1 MQHLNKERVMFATI
15 AQQRMDARAEFQ
27 QGEEQSRLRERLKD
41 YTVKDFVKE
50 AIEAGDT
57 AILLEEIITSTVA
70 KFNEFKMKIVELDL
84 SRLKKNSNYMAIN
97 GEINAVRDSFTEYID
112 NTLDANLT
120 LAEWDIFKN
129 KLIENAID
137 GEYEIVKLTKE

>member
-70 KFNEFKMKIVELDL
+70 KFNQFKMEMIELDL
-84 SRLKKNSNYMAIN
+84 RRLKKNSNYAAIN
-97 GEINAVRDSFTEYID
+97 GEILAVKDNFADYID
-112 NTLDANLT
+112 NTLDDNLNV
-120 LAEWDIFKN
+120 AEWETLKN

-137 GEYEIVKLTKE
+137 NDYPITKE

>member
-1 MQHLNKERVMFATI
+1 MFATI
-15 AQQRMDARAEFQ
+15 AQQRMDARAEYQ

-41 YTVKDFVKE
+41 YTVKDFIKE
-50 AIEAGDT
+50 AVEAGDT

-97 GEINAVRDSFTEYID
+97 GDINAVRDSFVEYID
-112 NTLDANLT
+112 NTLDANLNI
-120 LAEWDIFKN
+120 AEWQALKN
-129 KLIENAID
+129 KLIEKAID
-137 GEYEIVKLTKE
+137 NDYPITKE

>member
-1 MQHLNKERVMFATI
+1 MFATI
-15 AQQRMDARAEFQ
+15 AQQRLDARAEYQ

-57 AILLEEIITSTVA
+57 AILLEEITTSTVA
-70 KFNEFKMKIVELDL
+70 KFNGFKIKMIELDL

-97 GEINAVRDSFTEYID
+97 ADIVELKKDFTDYINR
-112 NTLDANLT
+112 TLDDNLMAT
-120 LAEWDIFKN
+120 EWDALKN

-137 GEYEIVKLTKE
+137 NDYPITKE

>member
-1 MQHLNKERVMFATI
+1 MFATI
-15 AQQRMDARAEFQ
+15 AQQRLDARAEFQ
-27 QGEEQSRLRERLKD
+27 QGEEQSRLREKLKD
-41 YTVKDFVKE
+41 YTVKDFIKE

-84 SRLKKNSNYMAIN
+84 SRLKKNSNYAAIN
-97 GEINAVRDSFTEYID
+97 GEILAVKDNFADYID
-112 NTLDANLT
+112 RTLDDNLDV
-120 LAEWDIFKN
+120 AEWEALKN
-129 KLIENAID
+129 KLIEKAID

>member
-1 MQHLNKERVMFATI
+1 MFATI

-41 YTVKDFVKE
+41 YHVEDFIKE

-70 KFNEFKMKIVELDL
+70 KFNQFKMEMIELDL
-84 SRLKKNSNYMAIN
+84 RRLKKNSNYAAIN
-97 GEINAVRDSFTEYID
+97 GEILAVKDNFADYID
-112 NTLDANLT
+112 NTLDDNLNV
-120 LAEWDIFKN
+120 AEWETLKN

-137 GEYEIVKLTKE
+137 NDYPITKE

>member
-1 MQHLNKERVMFATI
+1 MFATLI
-15 AQQRMDARAEFQ
+15 QERLDARAEFQ

-41 YTVKDFVKE
+41 YHVEDFIKE

-97 GEINAVRDSFTEYID
+97 GDINAVRDSFIGYIHRTLED
-112 NTLDANLT
+112 NLNV
-120 LAEWDIFKN
+120 AEWQTLKR
-129 KLIENAID
+129 KLIERAID

>member
-1 MQHLNKERVMFATI
+1 MFVTI
-15 AQQRMDARAEFQ
+15 AQQRMDARAEYQ

-41 YTVKDFVKE
+41 YTIKEFIKE

-70 KFNEFKMKIVELDL
+70 KFNGFKIKMIELDL

-97 GEINAVRDSFTEYID
+97 ADIVELKKDFTDYINR
-112 NTLDANLT
+112 TLDDNLMAT
-120 LAEWDIFKN
+120 EWDALKN

-137 GEYEIVKLTKE
+137 NDYPITKE